1 MMNQL
6 VALMG
11 NLERLHRS
19 LLKVAQEKTSVIK
32 SNEVLELDALLKEEQ
47 SHLAAI
53 VQLDGARE
61 QLVHQLYAE
70 RSGKR
75 VDNVTISMLLD
86 VLEGA
91 EREQLEKSRD
101 TLIEA
106 VQDLKYQN
114 DLNQQLTFQSLQFIN
129 LSLDMV
135 RPAPPSN
142 SMNYSKNEVHGIRP
156 STGAKGAFDTQA

>member
-1 MMNQL
+1 MMQQL
-6 VALMG
+6 LNLMG

-32 SNEVLELDALLKEEQ
+32 SNEVLVLDALLKEEQ

-70 RSGKR
+70 LSGKR
-75 VDNVTISMLLD
+75 VDDVTISMLLN

-91 EREQLEKSRD
+91 EREQLENKPS
-101 TLIEA
+101 IC
-106 VQDLKYQN
+106 
-114 DLNQQLTFQSLQFIN
+114 SIN
-129 LSLDMV
+129 AS
-135 RPAPPSN
+135 
-142 SMNYSKNEVHGIRP
+142 
-156 STGAKGAFDTQA
+156 